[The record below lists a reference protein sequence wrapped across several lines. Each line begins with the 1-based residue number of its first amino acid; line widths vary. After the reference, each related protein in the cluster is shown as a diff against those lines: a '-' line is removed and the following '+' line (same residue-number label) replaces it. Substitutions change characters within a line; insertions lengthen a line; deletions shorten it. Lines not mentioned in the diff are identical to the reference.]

1 MHNEIVCY
9 KALLLP
15 KPFFASLNIVA
26 QCLTALL
33 RILDVL
39 SSVLDLR
46 LSWFSILLHFVRL
59 HKVYQTI
66 FALHIGCF
74 TFLFPFSK
82 YVVLRDS
89 RRDRFS
95 VSCPMTIRT
104 YFNTCYSMIPSPV
117 FQLLSLWEVC
127 EPSVETVLETFKANY
142 VRRYSE
148 C

>member
-1 MHNEIVCY
+1 MLCY
-9 KALLLP
+9 KAVLLP
-15 KPFFASLNIVA
+15 KPFLAPLNIVA

-39 SSVLDLR
+39 GSDLDQDTIYTDLR
-46 LSWFSILLHFVRL
+46 LSWFSILLHVVRL

-95 VSCPMTIRT
+95 VLCPMAIRT
-104 YFNTCYSMIPSPV
+104 YFNTCYGMIPSPV
-117 FQLLSLWEVC
+117 FPTAVALGGLR
-127 EPSVETVLETFKANY
+127 TVSRNRSRDF
-142 VRRYSE
+142 
-148 C
+148 